1 MPEHGG
7 PEDRQPDPITFA
19 QDAGPGAMPGDTTVS
34 AGTAAALLIGLVGLT
49 GSVVALG
56 VAITIVVLAWLPST
70 GGDADRSG
78 RDRSAPGRPPPHE
91 PRPPFGGPLGW
102 F

>member
-1 MPEHGG
+1 MPQHDS
-7 PEDRQPDPITFA
+7 PEDRQPGPIPSA
-19 QDAGPGAMPGDTTVS
+19 QDIGPGALPRDTTVS

-56 VAITIVVLAWLPST
+56 VAITIVVVAWLPST
-70 GGDADRSG
+70 AGDAGRAEGDRPVP
-78 RDRSAPGRPPPHE
+78 RRPPPHE
-91 PRPPFGGPLGW
+91 PRPPFGGPVGW